1 MPEKISAVVHETVH
15 GSPCVAELYDGPDG
29 GCHRADFPPA
39 ALGEATAGEI
49 RRRFREEG
57 CRIGTEVLCALI
69 AGAASVLAAKAEYR
83 SRRSARRAEARAARR
98 EKESRLAMDL
108 MYASCSLSLTTAK
121 KLAGQHTNGDVEE
134 AMAAAEAARTAYIGF
149 IRSEAAHNVAKL

>member
-1 MPEKISAVVHETVH
+1 MRRVRRN
-15 GSPCVAELYDGPDG
+15 G
-29 GCHRADFPPA
+29 GCRRRGA
-39 ALGEATAGEI
+39 AGEAHPGGRD
-49 RRRFREEG
+49 RRTERRERAIE
-57 CRIGTEVLCALI
+57 TEVLCALI
-69 AGAASVLAAKAEYR
+69 AGAATVLAAGAEYR
-83 SRRSARRAEARAARR
+83 SRKNAHRAEARAARR